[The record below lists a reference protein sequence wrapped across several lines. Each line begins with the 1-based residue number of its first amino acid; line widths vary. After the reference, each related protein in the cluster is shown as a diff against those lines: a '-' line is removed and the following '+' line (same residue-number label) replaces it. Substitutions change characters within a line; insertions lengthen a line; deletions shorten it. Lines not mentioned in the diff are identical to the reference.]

1 MVAEICDALR
11 SAGANEDKSRKAAE
25 LLVSD
30 ERFDKIDKQ
39 FADVRFADVRA
50 GMAQLRARQ
59 DMLTWMIGITMPV
72 LGGVLGGVFTGTIL
86 IVFQL
91 FSVAGA

>member
-25 LLVSD
+25 VLVSD
-30 ERFDKIDKQ
+30 ARFDKIDKQ
-39 FADVRFADVRA
+39 FADVRA